1 MRENGIDICPV
12 DYSGI
17 RPGGKL
23 IKKDRERLE
32 QKLKRLLEWVG
43 AWIPEEVTINEKK
56 LPLHEIIWSI
66 VKKKKLTEED
76 IDFIL
81 ALEEKLN
88 KKYRQDLE
96 NIEYRDT
103 TTDQAIRDY
112 CEAIGLLRA
121 IITLKDIE
129 KKAEQKED
137 KEEFAVKIREHT
149 KNQARQ
155 WMEFL
160 RQVSE

>member
-1 MRENGIDICPV
+1 MRTNGNNICPV

-17 RPGGKL
+17 RPGGRL
-23 IKKDRERLE
+23 TKKDRERLE
-32 QKLKRLLEWVG
+32 RKLKRLLEWVG

-56 LPLHEIIWSI
+56 LPLHKIIWNI
-66 VKKKKLTEED
+66 VKKKKLSDED

-88 KKYRQDLE
+88 QKYRQDLE

-129 KKAEQKED
+129 RKSEEKES
-137 KEEFAVKIREHT
+137 KEEFARRMREHT
-149 KNQARQ
+149 KIQAKQ
-155 WMEFL
+155 WMDFL
-160 RQVSE
+160 RRVSV